1 MRRLSFDLRGALAQ
15 HGGVV
20 RNVEVV
26 LSSPSAPEGV
36 LRVVCTV
43 EVLAVGARASSDLL
57 EEVGVDGALETLS
70 GGWLSGWFQAG
81 ARSDSKSGWPCSS
94 TANPSSC
101 ASRAWPGTE
110 AERPPVSGGSPSI
123 WATCGDSA
131 DGPGGRVSVRVAG
144 SNVPLRGGSL
154 TVADVGHDLRYDDAV
169 SGWVEIAV
177 ERRPLVRRVRARVGR
192 VVRSGMGSNR
202 RPL

>member
-1 MRRLSFDLRGALAQ
+1 MACDGCRSTCEVPWRST
-15 HGGVV
+15 GGVV

-26 LSSPSAPEGV
+26 LSSPSVPEGV

-70 GGWLSGWFQAG
+70 GGWLSGWFRAG
-81 ARSDSKSGWPCSS
+81 ARSDERLALLLDGQPVVVRKPG
-94 TANPSSC
+94 
-101 ASRAWPGTE
+101 RPGTE

-177 ERRPLVRRVRARVGR
+177 DGVPW
-192 VVRSGMGSNR
+192 SDGSA
-202 RPL
+202 PGSAGS